1 MQKKGF
7 KKILI
12 IILAIL
18 VLIIVY
24 AWYSS
29 RPDKIQPQGAVVPV
43 TGSAPAEDLAV
54 SEKAQLPQAKEIIRI
69 LSLLNKIK
77 LDTDFFNS
85 KSFKSLD
92 DFSVQLPSLEPG
104 RNNPFAPLETGLPAQ
119 TSSE

>member
-7 KKILI
+7 RKILI
-12 IILAIL
+12 IILVIL

-29 RPDKIQPQGAVVPV
+29 RPAKIQPRQGGAVVPAAGGLV
-43 TGSAPAEDLAV
+43 PAEGLAAG
-54 SEKAQLPQAKEIIRI
+54 EKAQLPQAKETIRI

-92 DFSVQLPSLEPG
+92 DFSVQLPSLESG
-104 RNNPFAPLETGLPAQ
+104 RSNPFAPLE
-119 TSSE
+119 

>member
-12 IILAIL
+12 IILVIL
-18 VLIIVY
+18 IMVIIY
-24 AWYSS
+24 IWYSS
-29 RPDKIQPQGAVVPV
+29 RPANIKPQGAVVPV
-43 TGSAPAEDLAV
+43 SLPTEMGGE
-54 SEKAQLPQAKEIIRI
+54 EKTQLPQAREIIRV

-92 DFSVQLPSLEPG
+92 DFSVQLPFLESG
-104 RNNPFAPLETGLPAQ
+104 RSNPFAPLSNPFVSLEETN
-119 TSSE
+119 SE